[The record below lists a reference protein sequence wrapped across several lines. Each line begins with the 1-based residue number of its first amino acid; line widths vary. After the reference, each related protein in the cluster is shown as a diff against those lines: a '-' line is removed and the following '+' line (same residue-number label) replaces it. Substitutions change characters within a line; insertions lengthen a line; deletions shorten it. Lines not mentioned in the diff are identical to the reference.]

1 MRRAHQ
7 TSTRA
12 HRRQSH
18 PKCVSLNQPSLE
30 SQTAARGAEGGG
42 EEELIQTS
50 SLAQLA
56 LVSNR
61 WTPAALLKF
70 DFSLQRLGRRGVRS
84 EAKDVEQV
92 VSREPRIL
100 FCVFLAVFLGQN
112 LMDRTIRLNQRS
124 NSASPLYI
132 HLYPSKTPL
141 KALYLYILY

>member
-18 PKCVSLNQPSLE
+18 PKCVSLNPPSLE

-42 EEELIQTS
+42 GEEEPIQTS

-61 WTPAALLKF
+61 WTPAVLLKF

-112 LMDRTIRLNQRS
+112 LMDRTIRLNQR
-124 NSASPLYI
+124 
-132 HLYPSKTPL
+132 
-141 KALYLYILY
+141 